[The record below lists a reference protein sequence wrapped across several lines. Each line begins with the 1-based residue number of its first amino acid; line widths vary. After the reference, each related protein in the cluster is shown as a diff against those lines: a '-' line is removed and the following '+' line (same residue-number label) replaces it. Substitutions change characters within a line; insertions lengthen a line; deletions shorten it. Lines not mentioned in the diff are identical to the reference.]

1 MIFKN
6 DFLVDAMSVLKSI
19 MSLKKRRLGGFA
31 MFFFAVVRTDAPQHI
46 IEHEKK
52 HIEQFWRNPARFVL
66 TLLTNRYELELEA
79 YKVSVEYGLD
89 VDVAAKYVSYYNG
102 GDIAAA
108 KEALLN

>member
-6 DFLVDAMSVLKSI
+6 DFLVDAMSVFKSI
-19 MSLKKRRLGGFA
+19 VSLKKRRLGGFA

-52 HIEQFWRNPARFVL
+52 HIEQFWRNPARYVL
-66 TLLTNRYELELEA
+66 DLLTNRYELELEA

-89 VDVAAKYVSYYNG
+89 VDAAARHLYHYNG
-102 GDIAAA
+102 DDLAAA

>member
-1 MIFKN
+1 M
-6 DFLVDAMSVLKSI
+6 
-19 MSLKKRRLGGFA
+19 
-31 MFFFAVVRTDAPQHI
+31 
-46 IEHEKK
+46 
-52 HIEQFWRNPARFVL
+52 
-66 TLLTNRYELELEA
+66 TLLTNMYELELEA